1 MNVNSAIEIY
11 TTVLGWFMYDG
22 IWGVLADAG
31 LLYIPIVAAVLN
43 NWITGWRM
51 QGIEGAESVIRNN
64 WMDVLGMM
72 TVIAL
77 AGIPVFNVS
86 STAINHTAACGGPTF
101 AGRSTGLC
109 MTRLLLPWTV
119 NRQKYR
125 FITIR
130 LCTLPMA

>member
-31 LLYIPIVAAVLN
+31 LLYIPIVVAVFRH
-43 NWITGWRM
+43 WSTGWRM
-51 QGIEGAESVIRNN
+51 QGIEAAEAIIRNM
-64 WMDVLGMM
+64 WLEIFVIM

-77 AGIPVFNVS
+77 AGVPVFNVS

-101 AGRSTGLC
+101 AGR
-109 MTRLLLPWTV
+109 
-119 NRQKYR
+119 KYR
-125 FITIR
+125 YVV
-130 LCTLPMA
+130 